1 MFNVNSRLS
10 ELILGTPPIEILNN
24 MNVINKHF
32 LKIIMVAKQHPEGN
46 SNNCLLMHIKS
57 LCLSE
62 SIPSA
67 LYRQLKLSYEFLNW
81 KFKCTPEQF
90 TAADKQI
97 ISELEYSSYHLLSA
111 KSCTYAKQMFKQFLE
126 ICWQKSITNYFM
138 AEGYHQLP
146 KAVMDPLAFPDG
158 TTRETEVL
166 VISLFYYNNLLNG
179 SLHRLYPTIYKSP
192 LCDCGK
198 GVQDNYHVL
207 LECKAKSKDSNNFI
221 FELKA
226 CFAKNNEV
234 RDAGYHTNIQFLNAS
249 RDALTL
255 KLMVKRIT
263 VLSNTLRKA
272 ISL

>member
-1 MFNVNSRLS
+1 MSEKNTKKINKLLYWINKTAIGAVFNVNSRLS
-10 ELILGTPPIEILNN
+10 ELILGTPPIEILSN

-111 KSCTYAKQMFKQFLE
+111 KSCTYAKQMFKQFWKFVGKNLSQTTS
-126 ICWQKSITNYFM
+126 WQKVTTNC
-138 AEGYHQLP
+138 Q
-146 KAVMDPLAFPDG
+146 
-158 TTRETEVL
+158 
-166 VISLFYYNNLLNG
+166 
-179 SLHRLYPTIYKSP
+179 
-192 LCDCGK
+192 
-198 GVQDNYHVL
+198 
-207 LECKAKSKDSNNFI
+207 
-221 FELKA
+221 
-226 CFAKNNEV
+226 
-234 RDAGYHTNIQFLNAS
+234 
-249 RDALTL
+249 
-255 KLMVKRIT
+255 KRSWI
-263 VLSNTLRKA
+263 L
-272 ISL
+272 